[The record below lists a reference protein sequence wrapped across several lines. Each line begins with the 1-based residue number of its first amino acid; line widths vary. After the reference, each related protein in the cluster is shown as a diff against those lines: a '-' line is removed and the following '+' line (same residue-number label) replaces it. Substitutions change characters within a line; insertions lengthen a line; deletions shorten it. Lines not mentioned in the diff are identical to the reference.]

1 MTLSEFK
8 SIFDQYYSP
17 IKNFLY
23 YKSGD
28 GDLAEDITQDV
39 FMKLW
44 DKRDDVQQETVKS
57 YLYTIANNMLLNKIR
72 HDKVVLTFAEK
83 QNKHQE
89 EQSPEFA
96 LEEKEFKAELERVI
110 SAMPEKQR
118 EVFLMNRIEEMT
130 YKEIAD
136 RLELSV
142 KAVEKR
148 MHGALSHIREHIKY
162 KI

>member
-1 MTLSEFK
+1 MTLAEFK
-8 SIFDQYYSP
+8 NIFDQYYTP

-23 YKSGD
+23 YKCGD
-28 GDLAEDITQDV
+28 IDLSEDLTQDV

-44 DKRDDVQQETVKS
+44 DKKEEVQLETVKS

-72 HDKVVLTFAEK
+72 HDKVVISFAEK
-83 QNKHQE
+83 NKTQQE

-96 LEEKEFKAELERVI
+96 LQEKEFKQELERVI
-110 SAMPEKQR
+110 GEMPEKQR

-130 YKEIAD
+130 YKEIAE

-148 MHGALSHIREHIKY
+148 MHGALGHLREKIKY

>member
-8 SIFDQYYSP
+8 SIFDQYYTP

-28 GDLAEDITQDV
+28 IDLSEDITQDV

-44 DKRDDVQQETVKS
+44 DKREDVQQETVKS

-72 HDKVVLTFAEK
+72 HNKVVMSFAEK
-83 QNKHQE
+83 NKNQQE
-89 EQSPEFA
+89 EHSPEFS
-96 LEEKEFKAELERVI
+96 LEEKEFKAELEIVI
-110 SAMPEKQR
+110 GAMPEKQR

-148 MHGALSHIREHIKY
+148 MHGALAHIREHIKY

>member
-8 SIFDQYYSP
+8 SIFDQYYTP

-28 GDLAEDITQDV
+28 IDLSEDITQDV

-44 DKRDDVQQETVKS
+44 DKREDVQQETVKS

-72 HDKVVLTFAEK
+72 HDKVVLSFAER
-83 QNKHQE
+83 NKNQQE
-89 EQSPEFA
+89 EQSPEFT
-96 LEEKEFKAELERVI
+96 LEEKEFKVELERVI
-110 SAMPEKQR
+110 GAMPEKQR

-130 YKEIAD
+130 YKDIAD
-136 RLELSV
+136 SLQLSV

-148 MHGALSHIREHIKY
+148 MHGALAHIREHIKY